1 MLKKLI
7 SVINLRSGKRNIIM
21 SKMLVTVVRRNFIRY
36 IIEEVDIG
44 EDLFFYVFIFFRRK
58 YGSGFENDLRSLEGD
73 YGNVVLLLF
82 LYVF

>member
-21 SKMLVTVVRRNFIRY
+21 SKMLVRRNFIRY